1 MKKLEKVQ
9 STVQPKSSVGFDQ
22 SHVYVYSNVRVVPDE
37 ERTDLDMREEGEEVP
52 ALYEYTVEEY
62 EKDEFLAALSSGQI
76 DLKDRQ
82 SMLEEAILEMSE
94 TVYA

>member
-1 MKKLEKVQ
+1 
-9 STVQPKSSVGFDQ
+9 
-22 SHVYVYSNVRVVPDE
+22 
-37 ERTDLDMREEGEEVP
+37 MREEGVEVP

-76 DLKDRQ
+76 DLHDRQ
-82 SMLEEAILEMSE
+82 NMLEEAILEMSE

>member
-1 MKKLEKVQ
+1 
-9 STVQPKSSVGFDQ
+9 
-22 SHVYVYSNVRVVPDE
+22 
-37 ERTDLDMREEGEEVP
+37 MREEGEEVP

>member
-9 STVQPKSSVGFDQ
+9 STVKPENAVGFDQ
-22 SHVYVYSNVRVVPDE
+22 NHVYVYSEVREIPDE
-37 ERTDLDMREEGEEVP
+37 ERTDLDMREEGAEVP
-52 ALYEYTVEEY
+52 TLYEYTVEEY
-62 EKDEFLAALSSGQI
+62 EKDEFLAALSSGQV
-76 DLKDRQ
+76 DLHDRQ

>member
-1 MKKLEKVQ
+1 M
-9 STVQPKSSVGFDQ
+9 
-22 SHVYVYSNVRVVPDE
+22 YVYSNVRVVPDE
-37 ERTDLDMREEGEEVP
+37 ERTDLDIREEGEEVP

-82 SMLEEAILEMSE
+82 NILEEAILEMSV

>member
-1 MKKLEKVQ
+1 MKRLEKVQ
-9 STVQPKSSVGFDQ
+9 STVQPKNVSFDQ
-22 SHVYVYSNVRVVPDE
+22 NHVYVNSNVRVVPDE
-37 ERTDLDMREEGEEVP
+37 ERTDLDMRKEGEEVP

-76 DLKDRQ
+76 DLNDRQ
-82 SMLEEAILEMSE
+82 TMLEEAILEMSE